1 MALHAR
7 QKPHLALWHRRE
19 AEVPV
24 GDEGVLHCVHSET
37 IEGGLGAHILLEAF
51 DHSAIESGPN
61 RGPSASSWSH
71 DAVFVLGSA
80 ASVPRSL
87 CRPCPLPRA
96 PPVGVPAP
104 YPPFQ
109 TSRDACEMGTSG
121 RGSSLPPGTRHPH
134 SIFRVCLR
142 ICLCPGLLVSLPSEA
157 GAAPGLAL
165 FPAPLPPP
173 PWLPARTPEDVVVG
187 IDVQTLAGTIQ
198 NASVPHHCTANA
210 VWKRLPGGGK
220 QLGALGVI
228 QEAQGGV
235 DGCGCQTRWGAQR
248 RDVMLEPPQEGSWH
262 PICQRS
268 DTRAQRVE
276 GGGAGR
282 AKCQWDR
289 GLNWAG
295 AGERIWLYP

>member
-1 MALHAR
+1 MPTSFSKPLITAPLSLVQTEAR
-7 QKPHLALWHRRE
+7 QPPHGHMMPCLYLDLLRLSPGLCADHALCPGRHQW
-19 AEVPV
+19 
-24 GDEGVLHCVHSET
+24 
-37 IEGGLGAHILLEAF
+37 
-51 DHSAIESGPN
+51 
-61 RGPSASSWSH
+61 
-71 DAVFVLGSA
+71 GS
-80 ASVPRSL
+80 
-87 CRPCPLPRA
+87 
-96 PPVGVPAP
+96 PAP
-104 YPPFQ
+104 YPPLR

-121 RGSSLPPGTRHPH
+121 RGSSLPPGMRHPH

-142 ICLCPGLLVSLPSEA
+142 ICLCPTLLVSLPPEA

-198 NASVPHHCTANA
+198 NASIPHHRTANA
-210 VWKRLPGGGK
+210 VWKRLPRGSK

-248 RDVMLEPPQEGSWH
+248 RDVTLEPPQECSWH

-276 GGGAGR
+276 GGCREGKMSVGPWAELGAG
-282 AKCQWDR
+282 W
-289 GLNWAG
+289 
-295 AGERIWLYP
+295 GEDLAVPLSHLKTLKS